1 MKKDPFETNFSTSDT
16 SRSFIGKRFM
26 KRYYQTLKYI
36 FRRIW
41 QKIYRIYAIRKNV
54 TVGSSV
60 HIGLGSILWAPNYLS
75 VGNDVYIGKGCTIE
89 VDGKIGNYVLIAN
102 HVGLVGRFDHNYKSI
117 GVPMRYSP
125 WIGDNTE
132 NLSDE
137 GIVIEDDVWI
147 GFGAIVLSGVK
158 IGHGAIVAAGS
169 VVTKNVDPYS
179 IVAGVPAQSIGQRFS
194 NEEIINHELA
204 LQQYQPSRK

>member
-1 MKKDPFETNFSTSDT
+1 
-16 SRSFIGKRFM
+16 M
-26 KRYYQTLKYI
+26 KRYYQTLKYY